1 MEDLLNCLQDWLA
14 KNRADNVAYALLCAL
29 TEETKKVAK
38 TSDGSQREFTAA
50 DLAPAAGGPAAKDF
64 DAAKGYVTRARL
76 EVFVEARR
84 TAIEAHFRAAGHGQA
99 LVVRRRSPGG
109 KHRAVWYLEAYD
121 LPEPPTT
128 PELTDPVEPPRPA
141 VADAASPTIRYD
153 FIPPGQVKAAWYGKP
168 LVGAGSF
175 VTRSWR
181 GLLWIGLLL
190 VPVTFLV
197 LSLLMGL
204 GFAYVK
210 QPVQTSDLASMVL
223 MAGTAW
229 VAWWFWLR
237 PFTWLLDDRITLA
250 SEAWVAGSEPAAQLE
265 LALDANKR
273 RRLQLVRYTAVCPI
287 CAGTIELRYAQGVNR
302 RRLVG
307 CCSEVPHEHVFS
319 FDRVLRTGQRIEP
332 S

>member
-1 MEDLLNCLQDWLA
+1 MEDLLNCLQDWLT

-29 TEETKKVAK
+29 TEETRKVAK
-38 TSDGSQREFTAA
+38 TSDRSQREFTAA
-50 DLAPAAGGPAAKDF
+50 DLAPAAGGPAAEDF
-64 DAAKGYVTRARL
+64 DAAKGFVTRARL

-84 TAIEAHFRAAGHGQA
+84 AAIEAHFRAAGHSQA

-121 LPEPPTT
+121 LPEPPSS
-128 PELTDPVEPPRPA
+128 PELTDPVEPSGPA
-141 VADAASPTIRYD
+141 LADAGGHAIRYD
-153 FIPPGQVKAAWYGKP
+153 FTPPGQVKAAWYVKP

-190 VPVTFLV
+190 LPVTYLV
-197 LSLLMGL
+197 LAFLMGFGL
-204 GFAYVK
+204 LYTDRPLK
-210 QPVQTSDLASMVL
+210 TSDLAALVL
-223 MAGTAW
+223 TAGTAW
-229 VAWWFWLR
+229 VMWWLFIR
-237 PFTWLLDDRITLA
+237 PFNWLLDDRITLA
-250 SEAWVAGSEPAAQLE
+250 SEAWVAAGEPTAQLE
-265 LALDANKR
+265 LALDDNKR

-287 CAGTIELRYAQGVNR
+287 CAGTIELRYAHGVNR

-319 FDRVLRTGQRIEP
+319 FDRVLREGRRIEP
-332 S
+332 T